1 MTLQKLPNPVSL
13 SDTLKCIEVGETWI
27 KPDACSWSNIKK
39 TCSELNEKGFIFVT
53 SIRSGAG
60 TITRLK

>member
-39 TCSELNEKGFIFVT
+39 TCSELNDKGFIFVT

>member
-13 SDTLKCIEVGETWI
+13 SDTLLSIEVGETRF
-27 KPDACSWSNIKK
+27 KPDACSWSNVRK
-39 TCSELNEKGFIFVT
+39 TCSELNEKGFIFVI
-53 SIRSGAG
+53 SARSGTG